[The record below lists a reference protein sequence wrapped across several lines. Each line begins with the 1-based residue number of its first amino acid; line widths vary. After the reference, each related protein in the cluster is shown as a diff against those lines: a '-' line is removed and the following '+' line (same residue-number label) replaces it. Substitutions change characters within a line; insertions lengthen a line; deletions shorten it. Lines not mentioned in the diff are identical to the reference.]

1 MTREEEVEYR
11 IEHLLNF
18 SLRFVP
24 VLCLAGPLFILDNL
38 NGFTRPWS
46 KLGAV
51 MTGVGCLIMYLKIQR
66 QSKQIEELAR
76 RLEMV

>member
-1 MTREEEVEYR
+1 
-11 IEHLLNF
+11 
-18 SLRFVP
+18 
-24 VLCLAGPLFILDNL
+24 LFILDNL